1 MAQDYPLVRRN
12 IRLHDGRLIK
22 LNLVPDIYVSS
33 FFDYIIGINERLRS
47 MNTTEQVELMESVKA
62 NYCFKYKIPL
72 SQLKNHP
79 EATAELTKAYVKAIK
94 A

>member
-12 IRLHDGRLIK
+12 LRLHDGRLNK
-22 LNLVPDIYVSS
+22 LNLVPDIYVGS
-33 FFDYIIGINERLRS
+33 FFDYIIGINERLRN
-47 MNTTEQVELMESVKA
+47 MDTMEQVELMESVKA
-62 NYCFKYKIPL
+62 NYCFKHKIPL

-79 EATAELTKAYVKAIK
+79 EATAELTKAYIKAIK

>member
-1 MAQDYPLVRRN
+1 MD
-12 IRLHDGRLIK
+12 
-22 LNLVPDIYVSS
+22 
-33 FFDYIIGINERLRS
+33 
-47 MNTTEQVELMESVKA
+47 TTEQVELMESVKA
-62 NYCFKYKIPL
+62 NYCFKHKIPL

>member
-1 MAQDYPLVRRN
+1 
-12 IRLHDGRLIK
+12 
-22 LNLVPDIYVSS
+22 
-33 FFDYIIGINERLRS
+33 

>member
-1 MAQDYPLVRRN
+1 MDT
-12 IRLHDGRLIK
+12 I
-22 LNLVPDIYVSS
+22 
-33 FFDYIIGINERLRS
+33 
-47 MNTTEQVELMESVKA
+47 EQVELMESVKA
-62 NYCFKYKIPL
+62 NYCFKHKIPL

>member
-12 IRLHDGRLIK
+12 IRLHDGRLNK
-22 LNLVPDIYVSS
+22 LNLVPDIYGGLSI
-33 FFDYIIGINERLRS
+33 DYHIGIHERVRIMDTMEL
-47 MNTTEQVELMESVKA
+47 VERMGSVKA
-62 NYCFKYKIPL
+62 DYCFKHKIPL

-79 EATAELTKAYVKAIK
+79 GATAELTKAYVKAIK

>member
-1 MAQDYPLVRRN
+1 MAQDYPLIRRN

-22 LNLVPDIYVSS
+22 LNLVQDIYNGS
-33 FFDYIIGINERLRS
+33 FFDYIIGINKRLRN
-47 MNTTEQVELMESVKA
+47 MDTMEQVELMESVKA
-62 NYCFKYKIPL
+62 NYCFKHKISL

-79 EATAELTKAYVKAIK
+79 EATAELIKAYVKVIK

>member
-1 MAQDYPLVRRN
+1 MAQDYPLIRRN

-22 LNLVPDIYVSS
+22 LNLVQDIYSGS
-33 FFDYIIGINERLRS
+33 FFDYIIGINKRLRN
-47 MNTTEQVELMESVKA
+47 MDTMEQVELMESVKA
-62 NYCFKYKIPL
+62 NYCFKHKIPL